1 MFSLIYAL
9 LGVLVHVN
17 KERRDLHSQKI
28 TLASNMEEATI
39 NHVHLFQ
46 ELQQQT
52 NPMTPLTT
60 YQEYVIVANQRVIMI
75 MIMIMMTQDHVLRTR
90 KFSVIS
96 SEEKRK
102 LNLPGSFHIVH
113 QDR

>member
-1 MFSLIYAL
+1 MLAFIYAL
-9 LGVLVHVN
+9 VGVLVCLN
-17 KERRDLHSQKI
+17 KKAEICTVKYG
-28 TLASNMEEATI
+28 I
-39 NHVHLFQ
+39 NHVNLFQ

-75 MIMIMMTQDHVLRTR
+75 MIMIMMTQDHVLQTR